1 MQTIS
6 IISLKGGVAKTTTA
20 VNMAYT
26 LAAVHNKKVLIID
39 NDKQGNTSKAFKKYD
54 TEDKNTV
61 ARMMLERNI
70 DVSEIIKKTDYENI
84 DIITA
89 NMDLLEANLR
99 TIVDTGRQQQ
109 TRFKKALSN
118 SKVLDHGWAKFDY
131 LPLTEAYDY
140 CIIDNAPDI
149 NMSIINALVTSNDV
163 IVPVFMDQYSFDG
176 LRHLRIKRALQSEKI
191 HTKQGGKITMTTE
204 QKTFIENIA
213 AAARKHAAN
222 YGIAVI
228 SPIIA
233 QAINESGWGKST
245 LAAKYHNYF
254 GMKCGSAWKGKSVN
268 MSTCEEY
275 EVGVLTQ
282 IKDNFRVY
290 DSLEEGVKGYFD
302 FISASRYAN
311 LKGVTD
317 PKTYIENIKADGYA
331 TSSQYVK
338 NLLNLVSAYNLTQYD
353 NITAQQGKKSVAE
366 IAQEVI
372 AGAWGNGTERKE
384 KLEAAG
390 YNYAEV
396 QAIVNERAGN
406 KTENKVDN
414 KKSIAEIA
422 QEVVAGKWGNGSER
436 KQRLEAEGYD
446 YAEVQATVNNIM
458 GKSQPNKKN
467 VAEIAN
473 EVISGKWGNG
483 SERKEK
489 LEAAGYNYAEV
500 QAKVNEMLR

>member
-1 MQTIS
+1 
-6 IISLKGGVAKTTTA
+6 
-20 VNMAYT
+20 
-26 LAAVHNKKVLIID
+26 
-39 NDKQGNTSKAFKKYD
+39 
-54 TEDKNTV
+54 
-61 ARMMLERNI
+61 
-70 DVSEIIKKTDYENI
+70 
-84 DIITA
+84 
-89 NMDLLEANLR
+89 
-99 TIVDTGRQQQ
+99 
-109 TRFKKALSN
+109 
-118 SKVLDHGWAKFDY
+118 
-131 LPLTEAYDY
+131 
-140 CIIDNAPDI
+140 
-149 NMSIINALVTSNDV
+149 
-163 IVPVFMDQYSFDG
+163 
-176 LRHLRIKRALQSEKI
+176 
-191 HTKQGGKITMTTE
+191 MTTE
-204 QKTFIENIA
+204 QKTFIESIA

-275 EVGVLTQ
+275 KVGVLTQ

-338 NLLNLVSAYNLTQYD
+338 NLLNLVSAYDLTQYD
-353 NITAQQGKKSVAE
+353 NITAQPGKKNVSE

-372 AGAWGNGTERKE
+372 AGMWGNGTERKE

-406 KTENKVDN
+406 KTENKADN
-414 KKSIAEIA
+414 KKGIAEIA

-436 KQRLEAEGYD
+436 KQRLEAEGYN
-446 YAEVQATVNNIM
+446 YAEVQAAVNNIM